1 MVDGI
6 LIARR
11 EHINAEAF
19 VCVKN
24 DEATVRGSF
33 FSGCSKYSGPVA
45 DIQIPVPP
53 EFQLEIEVL
62 NAQAPHG
69 AAWKLPKSMELE
81 AFCTECFNEAAEDDS
96 WFKMF
101 LPE

>member
-1 MVDGI
+1 MDGI
-6 LIARR
+6 LISRR

-19 VCVKN
+19 VQVR
-24 DEATVRGSF
+24 DDVATVRGNF
-33 FSGCSKYSGPVA
+33 FNGCSRYSGPVA
-45 DIQIPVPP
+45 DIEIPVPP
-53 EFQLEIEVL
+53 ELQLEIEVL
-62 NAQAPHG
+62 MTQAPR

-81 AFCTECFNEAAEDDS
+81 AFCTECFHEAAEDDS

>member
-1 MVDGI
+1 MDGI
-6 LIARR
+6 LISRR

-19 VCVKN
+19 VQVR
-24 DEATVRGSF
+24 DDVATVRGNF
-33 FSGCSKYSGPVA
+33 FNGCSRYSGPVA
-45 DIQIPVPP
+45 DIEIPVPP

-69 AAWKLPKSMELE
+69 AAWKLPKSSELE